1 MNKKI
6 LFLILLSVIFI
17 LPVMVQAEAAT
28 VGQMADNV
36 KTLVVTI
43 GGAIVVIGWVIA
55 GILYLTAWGAPEK
68 IGTAKKAMIAAI
80 IGTVLV
86 VFAAAGYDAIKTII
100 NSVLESGQ

>member
-6 LFLILLSVIFI
+6 LFLILLSVII
-17 LPVMVQAEAAT
+17 IPVVIQAAT
-28 VGQMADNV
+28 VKEMADNV
-36 KTLVVTI
+36 EKLVVTI
-43 GGAIVVIGWVIA
+43 GTVIVVIGWIIA

-86 VFAAAGYDAIKTII
+86 VFAAGGYTVIKTII